1 MTGATLGQCV
11 LSHFTLRR
19 PPRAGFFF
27 CLALRSDTAM
37 DEDLERGI
45 REALAKARA
54 EGKDYL
60 SQSELAVHAVR
71 QMRPDLTTSNALTL
85 VDLVRRP

>member
-1 MTGATLGQCV
+1 MSRNKAR
-11 LSHFTLRR
+11 SHF
-19 PPRAGFFF
+19 PPLTGPASAGLFF
-27 CLALRSDTAM
+27 CPGLRSHTGM

>member
-1 MTGATLGQCV
+1 
-11 LSHFTLRR
+11 
-19 PPRAGFFF
+19 
-27 CLALRSDTAM
+27 M

-45 REALAKARA
+45 REALAKGRA

-60 SQSELAVHAVR
+60 SQSERAVQAVR